1 MKYLEYPELELL
13 SRALTFESA
22 ECKVFTRM
30 EAYSC
35 KTVSKEKRLFK
46 SLESS
51 YLRSASTSPP
61 DYLEAALASPFGRLD
76 QASARK
82 TLFLLIATL
91 NVAFPDH
98 DFSEVNPADFRKE
111 MSPAMVL
118 NSLSTTLLSL
128 KTSSNAPRSYSSF
141 PGSFEEPSFALGTAG
156 ESPSSAGATASLP
169 PLITH
174 PTLSHI
180 LDDIMNVSDCE
191 VYTFHPDMNSD
202 PHASAEPEEESDL
215 REDDLYEDEE
225 YWDDD
230 DGMRGREDTPRARMH
245 GPADD
250 DDEEMEDAPMFD
262 EDVYG
267 DGLGGS
273 KAAPHTMT
281 IGPDGNVVLSR
292 AGLDARRRPSMET
305 SSLASYSSYH
315 DSSFIDEE
323 EDDLDGTGA
332 GLLWSTFA
340 FFYNRKMKRVLFVS
354 VWSRKNTRF
363 GMPTSSWAYAQPP
376 PVLSA
381 SLGSAQAGFGRVTP
395 LPSAS
400 GRQRASSNAS
410 KKQAAVAPA
419 PAPAAAAGPTLAK
432 RAIART
438 DSTGSIK
445 RAGRPGHIRTD
456 SGSPA
461 PSQLSPFPHAS
472 PRAVR
477 TTDPMENIVVV
488 DGRRAINSLDAALLS
503 ASAPAAA
510 AGAGVGGAIKAAAAS
525 SRATPTSMRS
535 KRSSDASSSSTFDQK
550 RVKKQAA

>member
-46 SLESS
+46 NLESS

-61 DYLEAALASPFGRLD
+61 DYLEEALASPFGRLD

-156 ESPSSAGATASLP
+156 ESPSSVGASASLP

-174 PTLSHI
+174 PALSHI

-191 VYTFHPDMNSD
+191 VYTFHPDMDSD
-202 PHASAEPEEESDL
+202 PHASAEPEEEGEL
-215 REDDLYEDEE
+215 GDDDTYEDEE

-230 DGMRGREDTPRARMH
+230 TTGMRGREDTPRARMH
-245 GPADD
+245 SGRDD
-250 DDEEMEDAPMFD
+250 DDEAMEDAPMFD

-267 DGLGGS
+267 DGLSGRKGAS
-273 KAAPHTMT
+273 HSIAS
-281 IGPDGNVVLSR
+281 IGPDGNMVLSH
-292 AGLDARRRPSMET
+292 AGFDGKRMHSMEN
-305 SSLASYSSYH
+305 SSLTSFSSYH
-315 DSSFIDEE
+315 DSDFDDG

-340 FFYNRKMKRVLFVS
+340 FFYNRKMKRILFVS
-354 VWSRKNTRF
+354 VWSRKNSRF
-363 GMPTSSWAYAQPP
+363 GMPTSSWTYAQPP

-381 SLGSAQAGFGRVTP
+381 SLGAPQSNFGRVLSPQRTQ
-395 LPSAS
+395 PSS
-400 GRQRASSNAS
+400 S
-410 KKQAAVAPA
+410 KKQVT
-419 PAPAAAAGPTLAK
+419 PAASAAAPTLAK

-438 DSTGSIK
+438 DSTGSLK

-477 TTDPMENIVVV
+477 TTDPMENIVIV
-488 DGRRAINSLDAALLS
+488 DGRRAIHSLDAALLS

-510 AGAGVGGAIKAAAAS
+510 NTTAGGSTKSAS
-525 SRATPTSMRS
+525 RMRS
-535 KRSSDASSSSTFDQK
+535 KRSSDSSSTFDQK
-550 RVKKQAA
+550 RVKKQSA

>member
-61 DYLEAALASPFGRLD
+61 DYLEEALASPFGRLD

-141 PGSFEEPSFALGTAG
+141 PGSFEEPSFALGSSG
-156 ESPSSAGATASLP
+156 ESPNSAGATASLP

-174 PTLSHI
+174 PALSHI
-180 LDDIMNVSDCE
+180 LDEIMEVSDCE
-191 VYTFHPDMNSD
+191 VYTFHPDMDSD
-202 PHASAEPEEESDL
+202 PHASAEPEEEGDL
-215 REDDLYEDEE
+215 ADDDPYEDEE
-225 YWDDD
+225 YWDD
-230 DGMRGREDTPRARMH
+230 DGMRGREDTPRARTH
-245 GPADD
+245 ADD
-250 DDEEMEDAPMFD
+250 DDEVMEDAPMFD

-267 DGLGGS
+267 DGLGGG
-273 KAAPHTMT
+273 KGAPQTIAT
-281 IGPDGNVVLSR
+281 IGPDGNMVLSR
-292 AGLDARRRPSMET
+292 AGFDARRRPSMES
-305 SSLASYSSYH
+305 SSLTSY
-315 DSSFIDEE
+315 DSSFNDE

-340 FFYNRKMKRVLFVS
+340 FFYNRKMKRILFVS
-354 VWSRKNTRF
+354 VWSRKNARF
-363 GMPTSSWAYAQPP
+363 GMPVSSWAYAQPP

-381 SLGSAQAGFGRVTP
+381 SLGSPQASFGRMTSP
-395 LPSAS
+395 PSAQ
-400 GRQRASSNAS
+400 GRQRASPNAS
-410 KKQAAVAPA
+410 KKQATVAPT
-419 PAPAAAAGPTLAK
+419 AAAAPTLAK

-438 DSTGSIK
+438 DSTGSLK
-445 RAGRPGHIRTD
+445 RAGRPGHIRTS

-461 PSQLSPFPHAS
+461 PSSLSPFPHAS

-477 TTDPMENIVVV
+477 TTDPMESIVIV
-488 DGRRAINSLDAALLS
+488 DGRRNINSLDAALLS

-510 AGAGVGGAIKAAAAS
+510 VGGSIKAS

-535 KRSSDASSSSTFDQK
+535 KRSSDTSSSTFDQK

>member
-61 DYLEAALASPFGRLD
+61 DYLEEALASPFGRLD
-76 QASARK
+76 QPSARK

-141 PGSFEEPSFALGTAG
+141 PGSFEEPSFALGTTG
-156 ESPSSAGATASLP
+156 ESPGSAGATASLP

-174 PTLSHI
+174 PALSHI

-191 VYTFHPDMNSD
+191 VYTFHPDMDSD
-202 PHASAEPEEESDL
+202 PHASAEPEEEGDL
-215 REDDLYEDEE
+215 AEDDMYEDEE

-230 DGMRGREDTPRARMH
+230 NPGMRGREDTPRARTH
-245 GPADD
+245 GLTD

-267 DGLGGS
+267 QGLSGR
-273 KAAPHTMT
+273 KTAPHSIAT
-281 IGPDGNVVLSR
+281 IGPDGKMVLSR
-292 AGLDARRRPSMET
+292 AEFDPRGRRASMEN
-305 SSLASYSSYH
+305 SSLTSY
-315 DSSFIDEE
+315 DSSFNDED
-323 EDDLDGTGA
+323 DDLDGTGA

-340 FFYNRKMKRVLFVS
+340 FFYNRKMKRILFVS
-354 VWSRKNTRF
+354 VWSRKNARF
-363 GMPTSSWAYAQPP
+363 GMPTSSWAYTQPP

-381 SLGSAQAGFGRVTP
+381 SLGSPQASFGQV
-395 LPSAS
+395 AAC
-400 GRQRASSNAS
+400 GRQRAPSNAL
-410 KKQAAVAPA
+410 KKQIAAVAS
-419 PAPAAAAGPTLAK
+419 AAAAAPTLAK

-438 DSTGSIK
+438 DSTGSLK
-445 RAGRPGHIRTD
+445 RTGRPGHIRTD

-477 TTDPMENIVVV
+477 TTDPMDSVVIV

-510 AGAGVGGAIKAAAAS
+510 NAGIGGASTNTA
-525 SRATPTSMRS
+525 RHTPTSVRS
-535 KRSSDASSSSTFDQK
+535 KRSSDTSSSAFDQK
-550 RVKKQAA
+550 RVKKQPA

>member
-35 KTVSKEKRLFK
+35 KTVSREKRLFK

-51 YLRSASTSPP
+51 YLNSASTSPP
-61 DYLEAALASPFGRLD
+61 DYLEEALASPFGRLD
-76 QASARK
+76 QPSARK

-111 MSPAMVL
+111 LSPAMVL
-118 NSLSTTLLSL
+118 NSLSTTLLNL

-141 PGSFEEPSFALGTAG
+141 PGSFEEPSFAVGSAG
-156 ESPSSAGATASLP
+156 SPGSAGATASLP

-174 PTLSHI
+174 PALSHI
-180 LDDIMNVSDCE
+180 LDDIMNVSECE
-191 VYTFHPDMNSD
+191 VYTFHPDMDSD
-202 PHASAEPEEESDL
+202 PHASAEPEEEGEL
-215 REDDLYEDEE
+215 GDDDPYEDEE
-225 YWDDD
+225 YWDNDTT
-230 DGMRGREDTPRARMH
+230 GMRGREDTPRARH
-245 GPADD
+245 RTDDD
-250 DDEEMEDAPMFD
+250 DDEEMDDAPMFD

-267 DGLGGS
+267 EGFGGR
-273 KAAPHTMT
+273 KAPSHSIAS
-281 IGPDGNVVLSR
+281 IGPDGNMVMSR
-292 AGLDARRRPSMET
+292 PGFDTKRRPSMES
-305 SSLASYSSYH
+305 SSLTSYSSYRESGFE
-315 DSSFIDEE
+315 DKD
-323 EDDLDGTGA
+323 DDLDGTGA

-340 FFYNRKMKRVLFVS
+340 FFYNRKMKRILFVS
-354 VWSRKNTRF
+354 VWSRKNARF
-363 GMPTSSWAYAQPP
+363 GMPVSSWAYAQPP

-381 SLGSAQAGFGRVTP
+381 SLGSAPTSHQRITSPGSG
-395 LPSAS
+395 S

-410 KKQAAVAPA
+410 KKRAPV
-419 PAPAAAAGPTLAK
+419 APAAAAAPSLAK

-438 DSTGSIK
+438 DSTGSLK
-445 RAGRPGHIRTD
+445 RAGRPGHIRTS

-461 PSQLSPFPHAS
+461 PSSLSPFPHAS

-477 TTDPMENIVVV
+477 TTDPMENVVIV
-488 DGRRAINSLDAALLS
+488 DGRRSINSLDATLLS

-510 AGAGVGGAIKAAAAS
+510 NPGVGAAIQS
-525 SRATPTSMRS
+525 TSRATPTSHRG
-535 KRSSDASSSSTFDQK
+535 KRASDSSSSAFDQK

>member
-61 DYLEAALASPFGRLD
+61 DYLEEALASPFGRLD
-76 QASARK
+76 QPSARK

-111 MSPAMVL
+111 LSPAMVL

-141 PGSFEEPSFALGTAG
+141 PGSFEEPSFALGSSG
-156 ESPSSAGATASLP
+156 GSPGSAGATASLP

-174 PTLSHI
+174 PALSHI
-180 LDDIMNVSDCE
+180 LDDIMEVSDCE
-191 VYTFHPDMNSD
+191 VYTFHPDMDSD
-202 PHASAEPEEESDL
+202 PHASAEPEEEGDL
-215 REDDLYEDEE
+215 ADNDQYEDEE
-225 YWDDD
+225 YWDD
-230 DGMRGREDTPRARMH
+230 DGMRGREDTPRARTLH
-245 GPADD
+245 DD
-250 DDEEMEDAPMFD
+250 DDEEMADAPMFD

-267 DGLGGS
+267 EGLGGG
-273 KAAPHTMT
+273 KGAPQTIAT
-281 IGPDGNVVLSR
+281 IGPDGNMILSR
-292 AGLDARRRPSMET
+292 TGFDSRRRPSMES
-305 SSLASYSSYH
+305 SSLTSY
-315 DSSFIDEE
+315 DSSFNDE

-340 FFYNRKMKRVLFVS
+340 FFYNRKMKRILFVS
-354 VWSRKNTRF
+354 VWSRKNARF
-363 GMPTSSWAYAQPP
+363 GMPVSSWAYAQPP

-381 SLGSAQAGFGRVTP
+381 SLGSPLSQGCMTSPPAQ
-395 LPSAS
+395 
-400 GRQRASSNAS
+400 GRQRAASNAS
-410 KKQAAVAPA
+410 KKQATVAPT
-419 PAPAAAAGPTLAK
+419 AAAAPTLAK

-438 DSTGSIK
+438 DSTASLQ
-445 RAGRPGHIRTD
+445 RTGRPGHIRTN

-461 PSQLSPFPHAS
+461 PSSLSPFPHAS

-477 TTDPMENIVVV
+477 TTDPMENIIIV
-488 DGRRAINSLDAALLS
+488 DGRRNINSLDAALLS
-503 ASAPAAA
+503 ASAPATAN
-510 AGAGVGGAIKAAAAS
+510 AGIGGALKAAT
-525 SRATPTSMRS
+525 RVTPTAMRS
-535 KRSSDASSSSTFDQK
+535 KRSSDTSSSTFDQK
-550 RVKKQAA
+550 RVKKQPA

>member
-35 KTVSKEKRLFK
+35 KTVSKEKRLLK
-46 SLESS
+46 NLEST
-51 YLRSASTSPP
+51 YLSSASTSPP
-61 DYLEAALASPFGRLD
+61 DYLEEALASPFGRLD

-111 MSPAMVL
+111 SSPAMVL

-141 PGSFEEPSFALGTAG
+141 PGSFEEPGFALGSTG
-156 ESPSSAGATASLP
+156 GSPGSGLNTGSLP

-174 PTLSHI
+174 PALSHI

-191 VYTFHPDMNSD
+191 VYTFHPDMDSD
-202 PHASAEPEEESDL
+202 PHASAEPEEEGDL
-215 REDDLYEDEE
+215 GGDDPYDDEE

-230 DGMRGREDTPRARMH
+230 SPGMRGREDTPRARTMH
-245 GPADD
+245 AD
-250 DDEEMEDAPMFD
+250 DDEEMVDAPMFD

-267 DGLGGS
+267 EGLGGAK
-273 KAAPHTMT
+273 KAPQTIAT

-292 AGLDARRRPSMET
+292 GGLDTKRRPSMES

-315 DSSFIDEE
+315 DSSLNDE

-340 FFYNRKMKRVLFVS
+340 FFYNRKMKRILFVS
-354 VWSRKNTRF
+354 VWSRKNARF
-363 GMPTSSWAYAQPP
+363 GLPTSTWAYAQPP

-381 SLGSAQAGFGRVTP
+381 SLGSPHGHFGRFATP
-395 LPSAS
+395 ASAPA
-400 GRQRASSNAS
+400 RQRASSTS
-410 KKQAAVAPA
+410 KKQQASVAPT
-419 PAPAAAAGPTLAK
+419 AAAAPSLAK

-438 DSTGSIK
+438 DSTGSLK
-445 RAGRPGHIRTD
+445 RVGRPGHIRAS

-461 PSQLSPFPHAS
+461 PSSLSPFPHAS

-477 TTDPMENIVVV
+477 TTDPMENVVIV
-488 DGRRAINSLDAALLS
+488 DGSRQVPSLDAALLS
-503 ASAPAAA
+503 ASAPAGASAA
-510 AGAGVGGAIKAAAAS
+510 IGTGLQAAM
-525 SRATPTSMRS
+525 RPTRTSVRS
-535 KRSSDASSSSTFDQK
+535 KRASDTSTSTFDQK

>member
-22 ECKVFTRM
+22 ECKVFTRI

-46 SLESS
+46 NLESS

-76 QASARK
+76 QPSARK

-111 MSPAMVL
+111 LSPAMVL

-141 PGSFEEPSFALGTAG
+141 PGSFEEPSFAIGSTG
-156 ESPSSAGATASLP
+156 ESPSSAGAVGKLP

-174 PTLSHI
+174 PALSHI
-180 LDDIMNVSDCE
+180 LDDVMDVSDCE
-191 VYTFHPDMNSD
+191 VYTFHPDMDSD
-202 PHASAEPEEESDL
+202 PHASAEPDEEGDL
-215 REDDLYEDEE
+215 GEEDPYEDEE

-230 DGMRGREDTPRARMH
+230 ASGMRGREDTPRARTH
-245 GPADD
+245 TRDD
-250 DDEEMEDAPMFD
+250 EDEEMEDAPMFD

-267 DGLGGS
+267 DGIGGG
-273 KAAPHTMT
+273 KAASHSIAT
-281 IGPDGNVVLSR
+281 IGPDGNMVLSR
-292 AGLDARRRPSMET
+292 PGLDSKRLPSMDS
-305 SSLASYSSYH
+305 SSLTSYS
-315 DSSFIDEE
+315 DE

-340 FFYNRKMKRVLFVS
+340 FFYNRKMKRILFVS
-354 VWSRKNTRF
+354 VWSRKNARF
-363 GMPTSSWAYAQPP
+363 GMPVSNWAYAQPP

-381 SLGSAQAGFGRVTP
+381 SLGSAHPYHGRMATP
-395 LPSAS
+395 TSTP
-400 GRQRASSNAS
+400 GRQRTPSNAS

-419 PAPAAAAGPTLAK
+419 AAAAPTLAK

-438 DSTGSIK
+438 DSMGSLK
-445 RAGRPGHIRTD
+445 RAGRPGHIRTN

-461 PSQLSPFPHAS
+461 PSAMSPFPHAS

-477 TTDPMENIVVV
+477 TPNPMESIVVV
-488 DGRRAINSLDAALLS
+488 DGKLNINSLDAALLS

-510 AGAGVGGAIKAAAAS
+510 STGVGAAVKAT
-525 SRATPTSMRS
+525 SRSTPTSARS
-535 KRSSDASSSSTFDQK
+535 KRSSDASSSTFDQK

>member
-1 MKYLEYPELELL
+1 MKFLEYPQLELL

-61 DYLEAALASPFGRLD
+61 DYLEAALASPFGPLD

-98 DFSEVNPADFRKE
+98 DFSQVNPADFRKE
-111 MSPAMVL
+111 TSSAMVL

-141 PGSFEEPSFALGTAG
+141 PGSFEEPSFAIGSTS
-156 ESPSSAGATASLP
+156 ESPGSAGPTASLP

-174 PTLSHI
+174 PALSHI
-180 LDDIMNVSDCE
+180 LDDIMDVSDCE
-191 VYTFHPDMNSD
+191 VYTFHPDMDSD
-202 PHASAEPEEESDL
+202 PHASAEPEEEGDL
-215 REDDLYEDEE
+215 ADDDPYHDEE

-230 DGMRGREDTPRARMH
+230 GAGMRGREDTPRARAH
-245 GPADD
+245 TADD
-250 DDEEMEDAPMFD
+250 QDEEMVDAPMFD

-267 DGLGGS
+267 EGLSGGQ
-273 KAAPHTMT
+273 APTHSIAT
-281 IGPDGNVVLSR
+281 IGPDGQMVLSR
-292 AGLDARRRPSMET
+292 PDFDARRTPSMES
-305 SSLASYSSYH
+305 SSLTSYSSYH
-315 DSSFIDEE
+315 DSNFNDE

-340 FFYNRKMKRVLFVS
+340 FFYNRKMKRILFVS
-354 VWSRKNTRF
+354 VWSRKNACF

-381 SLGSAQAGFGRVTP
+381 SLGSPQANYRRVTSR
-395 LPSAS
+395 PST
-400 GRQRASSNAS
+400 GRQRSTSNA
-410 KKQAAVAPA
+410 KKQASLAPT
-419 PAPAAAAGPTLAK
+419 AADAPTLAK
-432 RAIART
+432 RAITRT
-438 DSTGSIK
+438 DSTGSLK
-445 RAGRPGHIRTD
+445 RAGRPGHIRTQ

-461 PSQLSPFPHAS
+461 PSAMSPFPHAS
-472 PRAVR
+472 PRAIR
-477 TTDPMENIVVV
+477 TVDPMENILVV
-488 DGRRAINSLDAALLS
+488 DGRRNINSLDAALLS

-510 AGAGVGGAIKAAAAS
+510 ASASIKAAK
-525 SRATPTSMRS
+525 RGTPTSIRS
-535 KRSSDASSSSTFDQK
+535 KRSSDTASGLDGK

>member
-61 DYLEAALASPFGRLD
+61 DYLEEALASPFGRLD

-98 DFSEVNPADFRKE
+98 DFSQVNPADFRKE

-141 PGSFEEPSFALGTAG
+141 PGSFEEPSFALGSTS
-156 ESPSSAGATASLP
+156 ESPGSAGATASLP

-174 PTLSHI
+174 PALSHI

-191 VYTFHPDMNSD
+191 VYTFHPDMDSD
-202 PHASAEPEEESDL
+202 PHASAEPEEEGDL
-215 REDDLYEDEE
+215 GDDDPYEDEE

-230 DGMRGREDTPRARMH
+230 GAGMRRREDTPRARTH
-245 GPADD
+245 AADGD
-250 DDEEMEDAPMFD
+250 DDEMVDAPMFD

-267 DGLGGS
+267 DGLGGG
-273 KAAPHTMT
+273 KAPTHSIAT
-281 IGPDGNVVLSR
+281 IGPDGQMVLSR
-292 AGLDARRRPSMET
+292 PGFDASAKRRPSMES
-305 SSLASYSSYH
+305 SSLTSYSSYH
-315 DSSFIDEE
+315 DSNFNDE

-340 FFYNRKMKRVLFVS
+340 FFYNRKMKRILLVS
-354 VWSRKNTRF
+354 VWSRKNARF

-381 SLGSAQAGFGRVTP
+381 SLGSPQGNYGRITS
-395 LPSAS
+395 PSSA
-400 GRQRASSNAS
+400 GRQRSTSNAS
-410 KKQAAVAPA
+410 KKQAAVAPT
-419 PAPAAAAGPTLAK
+419 AAAAPTLAK

-438 DSTGSIK
+438 DSTGSLK
-445 RAGRPGHIRTD
+445 RAGRPGHIRTQ

-461 PSQLSPFPHAS
+461 PSAMSPFPHAS

-477 TTDPMENIVVV
+477 TTDPMENIVIV
-488 DGRRAINSLDAALLS
+488 DGRRNINSLDAALLS

-510 AGAGVGGAIKAAAAS
+510 ASVGVGGAIKAAK
-525 SRATPTSMRS
+525 RGTPTSMRS
-535 KRSSDASSSSTFDQK
+535 KRSSDTATGFDGK

>member
-61 DYLEAALASPFGRLD
+61 DYLEEALASPFGRLD

-141 PGSFEEPSFALGTAG
+141 PGSFEEPSFALGSTG
-156 ESPSSAGATASLP
+156 ESPGSAGATASLP

-174 PTLSHI
+174 PALSHI

-191 VYTFHPDMNSD
+191 VYTFHPDMDSD
-202 PHASAEPEEESDL
+202 PHASAEPEEEGDL
-215 REDDLYEDEE
+215 GNDDPYEDEE

-230 DGMRGREDTPRARMH
+230 GPAMRGREDTPRARAH
-245 GPADD
+245 TADD
-250 DDEEMEDAPMFD
+250 EDEEMVDAPMFD

-267 DGLGGS
+267 DGLSGG
-273 KAAPHTMT
+273 KAPTHSIAT
-281 IGPDGNVVLSR
+281 IGPDGQMVLSR
-292 AGLDARRRPSMET
+292 PGFDAKRRSSMES
-305 SSLASYSSYH
+305 SSLTSYSSYH
-315 DSSFIDEE
+315 DSNFNDE

-340 FFYNRKMKRVLFVS
+340 FFYNRKMKRILFVS
-354 VWSRKNTRF
+354 VWSRKNARF

-381 SLGSAQAGFGRVTP
+381 SLGSPQGNYGRVTSP
-395 LPSAS
+395 PSA
-400 GRQRASSNAS
+400 GRQRSTSNAS
-410 KKQAAVAPA
+410 KKQAAVAPT
-419 PAPAAAAGPTLAK
+419 AAAAPTLAK

-438 DSTGSIK
+438 DSTGSLK
-445 RAGRPGHIRTD
+445 RAGRPGHIRTQ

-461 PSQLSPFPHAS
+461 PSAMSPFPHAS
-472 PRAVR
+472 PHAVR
-477 TTDPMENIVVV
+477 TTDPMENIVIV
-488 DGRRAINSLDAALLS
+488 DGRRNINSLDAALLS

-510 AGAGVGGAIKAAAAS
+510 ESAGVGGAIKAAK
-525 SRATPTSMRS
+525 RGTPASMRS
-535 KRSSDASSSSTFDQK
+535 KRSSDTSTGFDGK

>member
-46 SLESS
+46 NLESS

-76 QASARK
+76 QPSARK

-156 ESPSSAGATASLP
+156 ESPGSVGATASLP

-174 PTLSHI
+174 PALSHI

-191 VYTFHPDMNSD
+191 VYTFHPDVDSD
-202 PHASAEPEEESDL
+202 PHSSAEPEEEGEL
-215 REDDLYEDEE
+215 GEDDTYEDEE

-230 DGMRGREDTPRARMH
+230 TTGMRGREDTPRARMQS
-245 GPADD
+245 GRDDD
-250 DDEEMEDAPMFD
+250 DDEEMEDAPLFD

-267 DGLGGS
+267 DGLSGRKG
-273 KAAPHTMT
+273 APHSIAS
-281 IGPDGNVVLSR
+281 IGPDGNMVLSHS
-292 AGLDARRRPSMET
+292 GFDAKKMHSMDH
-305 SSLASYSSYH
+305 SSLTSHSSYH
-315 DSSFIDEE
+315 DSGFDDG

-340 FFYNRKMKRVLFVS
+340 FFYNRKMKRILFVS
-354 VWSRKNTRF
+354 VWSRKNSRF
-363 GMPTSSWAYAQPP
+363 GMPTSSWTYAQPP

-381 SLGSAQAGFGRVTP
+381 SLGAPQSKYGRVTSP
-395 LPSAS
+395 
-400 GRQRASSNAS
+400 QRATSTASS
-410 KKQAAVAPA
+410 KKQATIAPS
-419 PAPAAAAGPTLAK
+419 AAAAAPTLAK

-438 DSTGSIK
+438 DSTGSLK
-445 RAGRPGHIRTD
+445 RTGRPGHIRTD

-477 TTDPMENIVVV
+477 TTDPMDSVVIV

-510 AGAGVGGAIKAAAAS
+510 TTAGTGKSAT
-525 SRATPTSMRS
+525 RAMRS
-535 KRSSDASSSSTFDQK
+535 KRSSDTSSSSLEK
-550 RVKKQAA
+550 RVKKQSA

>member
-156 ESPSSAGATASLP
+156 ESPSSGGGTTSLP

-174 PTLSHI
+174 PALSHI

-202 PHASAEPEEESDL
+202 PHASAEPEEEGDL
-215 REDDLYEDEE
+215 GEDDLYEDEE

-230 DGMRGREDTPRARMH
+230 DGMRGREDTPRARTH

-250 DDEEMEDAPMFD
+250 DDEDMEDAPMFD

-267 DGLGGS
+267 NGLAGG
-273 KAAPHTMT
+273 KPAPHAIAT

-292 AGLDARRRPSMET
+292 AGLDARRRPSMDT
-305 SSLASYSSYH
+305 LSLASYSSYH
-315 DSSFIDEE
+315 DASYDDEE
-323 EDDLDGTGA
+323 DELDGTGA

-340 FFYNRKMKRVLFVS
+340 FFYNRKMKRILFVS
-354 VWSRKNTRF
+354 VWSRKNARF

-381 SLGSAQAGFGRVTP
+381 SLGSPQASFGRFAS
-395 LPSAS
+395 LPSAAS
-400 GRQRASSNAS
+400 GRQRASPNAS
-410 KKQAAVAPA
+410 KKQAAVAA
-419 PAPAAAAGPTLAK
+419 APAASAAAPTLAK

-438 DSTGSIK
+438 DSTSSLK

-477 TTDPMENIVVV
+477 TTDPMDNIVVV
-488 DGRRAINSLDAALLS
+488 DGRRAINSLDATLLS

-510 AGAGVGGAIKAAAAS
+510 AGAGVGGAIKAASAA
-525 SRATPTSMRS
+525 RATPTSVRS
-535 KRSSDASSSSTFDQK
+535 KRSSDGSSSTFDQK

>member
-61 DYLEAALASPFGRLD
+61 DYLEEALASPFGRLD

-156 ESPSSAGATASLP
+156 ESPGSAGATASLP

-174 PTLSHI
+174 PALSHI

-191 VYTFHPDMNSD
+191 VYTFHPDMDSD
-202 PHASAEPEEESDL
+202 PHASAEPEEEGDL
-215 REDDLYEDEE
+215 ADDDLYEEEE
-225 YWDDD
+225 YWDDETQ
-230 DGMRGREDTPRARMH
+230 GMRGREDTPQARNH
-245 GPADD
+245 GRADD

-267 DGLGGS
+267 HGLSGGG
-273 KAAPHTMT
+273 KTAPHALAT
-281 IGPDGNVVLSR
+281 IGPDGNMVLSR
-292 AGLDARRRPSMET
+292 GNFELKGRRQFMDD
-305 SSLASYSSYH
+305 SSLTSY
-315 DSSFIDEE
+315 DSNFND
-323 EDDLDGTGA
+323 EDDELDGTGA

-340 FFYNRKMKRVLFVS
+340 FFYNRKMKRILFVS
-354 VWSRKNTRF
+354 VWSRKNARF

-381 SLGSAQAGFGRVTP
+381 SFGSSQAAIAQSA
-395 LPSAS
+395 AS

-410 KKQAAVAPA
+410 KKQAAAIV
-419 PAPAAAAGPTLAK
+419 APAAAAAPTLAK

-438 DSTGSIK
+438 DSTGSLK
-445 RAGRPGHIRTD
+445 RSGRPGHIRTE

-477 TTDPMENIVVV
+477 TTDPMDSVVVV
-488 DGRRAINSLDAALLS
+488 DGRRAIHSLDAALMS

-510 AGAGVGGAIKAAAAS
+510 NTSVGAPIATATRPPPTAA
-525 SRATPTSMRS
+525 RS
-535 KRSSDASSSSTFDQK
+535 KRSSDTSSSGTFDQK
-550 RVKKQAA
+550 RVKKQSA

>member
-91 NVAFPDH
+91 NGAFPDH

-141 PGSFEEPSFALGTAG
+141 PGSFEEPSFALGSTG
-156 ESPSSAGATASLP
+156 ESPGSAGATASLP

-174 PTLSHI
+174 PALSHI

-191 VYTFHPDMNSD
+191 VYTFHPDMDSD
-202 PHASAEPEEESDL
+202 PHASAEPEEEGDL
-215 REDDLYEDEE
+215 GDDDPYEDEE
-225 YWDDD
+225 YWDDETSS
-230 DGMRGREDTPRARMH
+230 MRGREDTPRARTH
-245 GPADD
+245 GADD
-250 DDEEMEDAPMFD
+250 DDEEMMDAPMFD

-267 DGLGGS
+267 NGLGGG
-273 KAAPHTMT
+273 KPAPHSIAT
-281 IGPDGNVVLSR
+281 IGPDGNMVLSHTG
-292 AGLDARRRPSMET
+292 AGFDGKRRPSMQS
-305 SSLASYSSYH
+305 SSLTSYSSYD
-315 DSSFIDEE
+315 DSNFNDE

-354 VWSRKNTRF
+354 VWSRKNARF
-363 GMPTSSWAYAQPP
+363 GMPASSWAYAAPP

-381 SLGSAQAGFGRVTP
+381 SLGSPQSNFGRITS
-395 LPSAS
+395 PSAGH
-400 GRQRASSNAS
+400 GRQRSTSNAS
-410 KKQAAVAPA
+410 RKQAAANAPA
-419 PAPAAAAGPTLAK
+419 SAAAAAPTLAK

-438 DSTGSIK
+438 DSNGSLK
-445 RAGRPGHIRTD
+445 RAGRPGHIRTA

-461 PSQLSPFPHAS
+461 PSSLSPFPHAS

-477 TTDPMENIVVV
+477 TTDPMDSVVVV
-488 DGRRAINSLDAALLS
+488 DGRRHINSLDAALLS

-510 AGAGVGGAIKAAAAS
+510 NTGAGATTKAP
-525 SRATPTSMRS
+525 RATPTAMRS
-535 KRSSDASSSSTFDQK
+535 KRSSDTSSSSFDQK
-550 RVKKQAA
+550 RIKKQAA

>member
-51 YLRSASTSPP
+51 YLSSASTSPP

-141 PGSFEEPSFALGTAG
+141 PGSFEEPGFALGAGG
-156 ESPSSAGATASLP
+156 ESPRSTGASSSLP
-169 PLITH
+169 HLITH
-174 PTLSHI
+174 PALSHI

-191 VYTFHPDMNSD
+191 VYTFHPDMDSD
-202 PHASAEPEEESDL
+202 PHASAEPEEEGEL
-215 REDDLYEDEE
+215 GDDDPYEDEE
-225 YWDDD
+225 YWNDD
-230 DGMRGREDTPRARMH
+230 MRGREDTPRARTQM
-245 GPADD
+245 
-250 DDEEMEDAPMFD
+250 DDEDEMMEDAPMFD

-267 DGLGGS
+267 EGLGGGKS
-273 KAAPHTMT
+273 APRNIAT
-281 IGPDGNVVLSR
+281 IGPDGNMVLSH
-292 AGLDARRRPSMET
+292 AGLDPNTRPSTES
-305 SSLASYSSYH
+305 SSLTSYN
-315 DSSFIDEE
+315 SSFNE
-323 EDDLDGTGA
+323 EDEDLDGTGA

-340 FFYNRKMKRVLFVS
+340 FFYNRKMKRILFVS
-354 VWSRKNTRF
+354 VWSRKNARF
-363 GMPTSSWAYAQPP
+363 GMPVSSWAYAQPP

-381 SLGSAQAGFGRVTP
+381 SLGSPQSNLGRVTSP
-395 LPSAS
+395 YSQ
-400 GRQRASSNAS
+400 GRHRSTSNAP
-410 KKQAAVAPA
+410 KKQTAVAS
-419 PAPAAAAGPTLAK
+419 PAAAAPTLAK
-432 RAIART
+432 RAITRT
-438 DSTGSIK
+438 DSTGSLT
-445 RAGRPGHIRTD
+445 RAGRPGHIRTS

-461 PSQLSPFPHAS
+461 PSALSPFPHAS
-472 PRAVR
+472 PCAIR
-477 TTDPMENIVVV
+477 TTNPMENVVVV
-488 DGRRAINSLDAALLS
+488 DGRRNMNINSLDAALLS

-510 AGAGVGGAIKAAAAS
+510 SASGIKAAT
-525 SRATPTSMRS
+525 RVTPTAMRS
-535 KRSSDASSSSTFDQK
+535 KRSSDTSSSTFDQK
-550 RVKKQAA
+550 RSKKQNA

>member
-1 MKYLEYPELELL
+1 
-13 SRALTFESA
+13 
-22 ECKVFTRM
+22 M

-61 DYLEAALASPFGRLD
+61 DYLEEILASPFGRLD

-111 MSPAMVL
+111 ASPAMVL

-141 PGSFEEPSFALGTAG
+141 PGSYEEPSFALGSAG
-156 ESPSSAGATASLP
+156 ESPSGNGSVGDAAGKLP

-174 PTLSHI
+174 PALSHI

-191 VYTFHPDMNSD
+191 VYTFHPDMDSD
-202 PHASAEPEEESDL
+202 PHASAEPEEEGDL
-215 REDDLYEDEE
+215 GDDDYDDFDE
-225 YWDDD
+225 YWDDGD
-230 DGMRGREDTPRARMH
+230 AHMRDREMTPRARGDME
-245 GPADD
+245 
-250 DDEEMEDAPMFD
+250 DEDMADAPMFD

-267 DGLGGS
+267 EGFGASGAGKKSGPPTVAAIGS
-273 KAAPHTMT
+273 
-281 IGPDGNVVLSR
+281 DGNLVLSR
-292 AGLDARRRPSMET
+292 GGTARSRMSPESSSMT
-305 SSLASYSSYH
+305 SYSSYH
-315 DSSFIDEE
+315 GSSFGE

-340 FFYNRKMKRVLFVS
+340 FFYNRKMKRILFVS
-354 VWSRKNTRF
+354 VWSRKNARF
-363 GMPTSSWAYAQPP
+363 GMPVSSWAYAQPP

-381 SLGSAQAGFGRVTP
+381 SLGSAHGYYGRSTASAMASTGRPRTPSNVSKRAGGAATQTVSEPNPMPGPTP
-395 LPSAS
+395 ASA
-400 GRQRASSNAS
+400 AAAAA
-410 KKQAAVAPA
+410 AAVA
-419 PAPAAAAGPTLAK
+419 AAAPTLAK

-438 DSTGSIK
+438 DSVGSLN
-445 RAGRPGHIRTD
+445 RPGRPGHIRAA

-461 PSQLSPFPHAS
+461 PSSLSPFPHAS

-477 TTDPMENIVVV
+477 TTDPMDNIVVV
-488 DGRRAINSLDAALLS
+488 DGQRHVASLDAALLS
-503 ASAPAAA
+503 ASAPAASSRSTGSA
-510 AGAGVGGAIKAAAAS
+510 VKRAAS
-525 SRATPTSMRS
+525 AKRSGIRS
-535 KRSSDASSSSTFDQK
+535 KRSSDTATSGDPFDPK
-550 RVKKQAA
+550 RAKKQVA

>member
-35 KTVSKEKRLFK
+35 KTVSKEKRLLK

-141 PGSFEEPSFALGTAG
+141 PGSYEEPSFALGTAA
-156 ESPSSAGATASLP
+156 ESPGSAGATASLP

-174 PTLSHI
+174 PALSHI

-202 PHASAEPEEESDL
+202 PHASAEPEEEGDL
-215 REDDLYEDEE
+215 GDGDMYEDEE

-230 DGMRGREDTPRARMH
+230 DMRGREDTPRARTQ
-245 GPADD
+245 GPVD

-267 DGLGGS
+267 DGLGGAKPATHS
-273 KAAPHTMT
+273 MT

-292 AGLDARRRPSMET
+292 PGLDSKRRPSMET
-305 SSLASYSSYH
+305 SSLTSYSSYRE
-315 DSSFIDEE
+315 SSFNDE
-323 EDDLDGTGA
+323 EDDLDGDGA

-340 FFYNRKMKRVLFVS
+340 FFYNRKMKRILFVS
-354 VWSRKNTRF
+354 VWSRKNARF

-381 SLGSAQAGFGRVTP
+381 SLGSPQASFGRVTSP
-395 LPSAS
+395 PS

-410 KKQAAVAPA
+410 KKQTATAPS
-419 PAPAAAAGPTLAK
+419 AAAAAPTLAK

-438 DSTGSIK
+438 DSTGSLK

-510 AGAGVGGAIKAAAAS
+510 AGGSIKAS
-525 SRATPTSMRS
+525 TRATPTSARS
-535 KRSSDASSSSTFDQK
+535 KRSSDASSSTFDQK

>member
-1 MKYLEYPELELL
+1 MKYLEYPELELV

-46 SLESS
+46 NLESS

-174 PTLSHI
+174 PALSHI

-202 PHASAEPEEESDL
+202 PHTSAEPEEEGDL
-215 REDDLYEDEE
+215 ADDDLYEDEE

-230 DGMRGREDTPRARMH
+230 DGMRGREDTPRARTN

-250 DDEEMEDAPMFD
+250 DDQEMEDAPMFD

-267 DGLGGS
+267 DGLGGG
-273 KAAPHTMT
+273 KPTPHTIAT

-315 DSSFIDEE
+315 DSSFNDE

-340 FFYNRKMKRVLFVS
+340 FFYNRKMRRILFVS
-354 VWSRKNTRF
+354 VWSRKNARF

-381 SLGSAQAGFGRVTP
+381 SLGSPQASFGRVTSP
-395 LPSAS
+395 PSAS
-400 GRQRASSNAS
+400 GRQRASSNA
-410 KKQAAVAPA
+410 
-419 PAPAAAAGPTLAK
+419 
-432 RAIART
+432 T
-438 DSTGSIK
+438 DSTGSLK

-510 AGAGVGGAIKAAAAS
+510 ASAGVGGTIKAS
-525 SRATPTSMRS
+525 SRATPTSMCS
-535 KRSSDASSSSTFDQK
+535 KRSSDASSSTFDQK
-550 RVKKQAA
+550 RVKKQAV